1 MHERSAERRSRGICC
16 RESRDDLTLRTRFL
30 RNLLDELEHKT
41 GHAIDA
47 RVPGGDHGHLMA
59 FCRQIDS
66 LLAAIDFL
74 AHAISDDLFVLD
86 EVFHESNVGVISH
99 DDIGIFHGLD
109 GLRRHFFFMA
119 RSNADDPDSPRAI
132 ATVALTN
139 FVFGRSVFPFIDSIN
154 AAD

>member
-1 MHERSAERRSRGICC
+1 M
-16 RESRDDLTLRTRFL
+16 T
-30 RNLLDELEHKT
+30 
-41 GHAIDA
+41 
-47 RVPGGDHGHLMA
+47 

-99 DDIGIFHGLD
+99 DDIGSFHGLD

-132 ATVALTN
+132 ATVAVTN